1 MAFVQ
6 PSFSPP
12 RCTSEPLPPYA
23 YTPGRFPHPVR
34 DPQGHSFGRPPPSVS
49 PTELADWRTSRVY
62 RVGVDLFNHGYY
74 WEAHEAWEALWNAL
88 GRRGVEADFVK
99 GLIKLAAAGVKAREG
114 RAEGVARHARRAE
127 ALFRATGGRAAGRL
141 ACLRCDGAMTNLSAA
156 AYEIAQQP
164 QSVLNDDA
172 APVVRVF
179 PFVLVFV

>member
-1 MAFVQ
+1 MARLVPLGPTWFGGHWRRLDGVTGRRGDDPAIAHWLPRLPEVGVLGGIRRAIPRRLRHSFRLLTVTRSPRRMAFVQ

-88 GRRGVEADFVK
+88 GRRGVEADF
-99 GLIKLAAAGVKAREG
+99 
-114 RAEGVARHARRAE
+114 
-127 ALFRATGGRAAGRL
+127 
-141 ACLRCDGAMTNLSAA
+141 
-156 AYEIAQQP
+156 
-164 QSVLNDDA
+164 
-172 APVVRVF
+172 
-179 PFVLVFV
+179 